1 MNQFT
6 RPGAEQVACLG
17 EAPPEV
23 NELSF
28 DSHRFE
34 TLAEQLELLRS
45 LERELRGW
53 RHWNEDLDGH
63 WERRTNI
70 ILSEMNALM
79 DRDVAPERTRS
90 DLRATASVWLARWS
104 PAPDDAAQA
113 ALAICRRLVAA
124 NGS

>member
-1 MNQFT
+1 MSQSN
-6 RPGAEQVACLG
+6 RPGADQVACHCDHP
-17 EAPPEV
+17 ATPDAV
-23 NELSF
+23 SF

-70 ILSEMNALM
+70 ILSEMQALM
-79 DRDVAPERTRS
+79 DRQAAPEPTRG
-90 DLRATASVWLARWS
+90 DLRATASVWLARWT
-104 PAPDDAAQA
+104 PAQDDAAQA
-113 ALAICRRLVAA
+113 ALVICRRLVAA